1 MSKAFTRE
9 NDDAPE
15 PVRVRRPAS
24 VLPPGVRNHVT
35 PDGRQRWQAE
45 LDRLTEE
52 ERPRRAASDRPE
64 DRERLGS
71 LDQEIHR
78 LRQLIRSAVATPPP
92 PVGEERIRFGAW
104 VTVRDPSGAETCYR
118 IVGVDEV
125 DLERGWISWLSPL
138 AKALLHRRKGESIR
152 LRTPGG
158 EEALEILAVEYERAS
173 E

>member
-15 PVRVRRPAS
+15 PVRIRRPAS

-35 PDGRQRWQAE
+35 PDGLQRWRTE
-45 LDRLTEE
+45 LDRLSEV
-52 ERPRRAASDRPE
+52 ERARLAATDQPE
-64 DRERLGS
+64 DRERLNS

-92 PVGEERIRFGAW
+92 PAGEERIRFGAW
-104 VTVRDPSGAETCYR
+104 VTIREAAGAETRYR

-125 DLERGWISWLSPL
+125 DLGRGWISWLSPL
-138 AKALLHRRKGESIR
+138 SKALLHRRKGESVR
-152 LRTPGG
+152 LHTPGG
-158 EEALEILAVEYERAS
+158 EEVLEILAVEYECDS